1 MDNSE
6 NNNELSKINNS
17 VEKTNNELK
26 NIQPDEEFL
35 KEKNIT
41 EESNKINNEEKENQ
55 EDTETTK
62 SKKSTTFIILIS
74 LGVLILLGYIFTS
87 LFSSSQNGYETLDA
101 NKVIHNQENPPLK
114 ADKLDPNKVYVLS
127 GASDTLNQLTVK
139 INKIQFRKD
148 QTRL

>member
-41 EESNKINNEEKENQ
+41 EESNKLNNEEKENQ

-87 LFSSSQNGYETLDA
+87 LFSISQNGYETLDA
-101 NKVIHNQENPPLK
+101 NKVIHNQTQSYYGKE
-114 ADKLDPNKVYVLS
+114 V
-127 GASDTLNQLTVK
+127 
-139 INKIQFRKD
+139 
-148 QTRL
+148 